1 METDRRAF
9 KIIFAKKGQM
19 KYISHLDLL
28 RLFQRAARRAGIP
41 LILSKGF
48 SPRPKISLKRALKL
62 GLESESEEGVFQVAA
77 ESSRAAM
84 TAEDFRSRLQA
95 QLPEGINIK
104 NIEVI

>member
-1 METDRRAF
+1 METDRKVF

-28 RLFQRAARRAGIP
+28 RLFGRASRRAGLP

-62 GLESESEEGVFQVAA
+62 GLESEAEEGIFQVAA
-77 ESSRAAM
+77 PM
-84 TAEDFRSRLQA
+84 TAEDFRNRLQA
-95 QLPEGINIK
+95 QLPEGITIN
-104 NIEVI
+104 NIEVMT